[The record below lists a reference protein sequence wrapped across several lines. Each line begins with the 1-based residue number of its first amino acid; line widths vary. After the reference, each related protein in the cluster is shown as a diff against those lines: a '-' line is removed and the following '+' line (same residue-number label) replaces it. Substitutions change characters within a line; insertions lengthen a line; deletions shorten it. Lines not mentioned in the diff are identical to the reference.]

1 MTQGGVSNSGR
12 SLPRTYVEP
21 GLNPTAVGISMK
33 WWSQSLDGKCTC
45 GVLSTA
51 QPIRDAAR
59 TMKEIEAG
67 FLPVAENDRLI
78 GMVTD
83 HDITVRA
90 VSEGKGPDTPVRDVV
105 YCFEDDD
112 FCTSRN
118 WLLGFA

>member
-1 MTQGGVSNSGR
+1 MN
-12 SLPRTYVEP
+12 VEIWMSKDIRAASP
-21 GLNPTAVGISMK
+21 
-33 WWSQSLDGKCTC
+33 
-45 GVLSTA
+45 A

-90 VSEGKGPDTPVRDVV
+90 VSERKGPDTPVRDVMSEEV
-105 YCFEDDD
+105 LYCFEDDD
-112 FCTSRN
+112 FCGVSSRMSE
-118 WLLGFA
+118 LQVRQLPVLDRERRLVGIILTPGHLTGRQ